1 MKPRRTP
8 ILLLGILIAAGS
20 IPLGAETSDPQLLSV
35 RIVPEAVELEGA
47 GDTRQLLV
55 MGRYSDRLERDVTS
69 LSRWDLS
76 NARVA
81 AVSPGGSARALAEGV
96 TDLTARMGARSAT
109 VRLRVKGGARR
120 QPLSF
125 AWDIEKIS

>member
-1 MKPRRTP
+1 MKPRHTP
-8 ILLLGILIAAGS
+8 ILPLGILIAASS
-20 IPLGAETSDPQLLSV
+20 IPLGAETSGPQLLSV

-69 LSRWDLS
+69 LSQWDLS

-81 AVSPGGSARALAEGV
+81 AVSPGGAPGRWPRA
-96 TDLTARMGARSAT
+96 S
-109 VRLRVKGGARR
+109 
-120 QPLSF
+120 P
-125 AWDIEKIS
+125 I

>member
-1 MKPRRTP
+1 M
-8 ILLLGILIAAGS
+8 
-20 IPLGAETSDPQLLSV
+20 LSV

-69 LSRWDLS
+69 LSQWDLS

-96 TDLTARMGARSAT
+96 TDLTARMGTRSAT
-109 VRLRVKGGARR
+109 VRLRVKAGLAGSR
-120 QPLSF
+120 
-125 AWDIEKIS
+125 

>member
-69 LSRWDLS
+69 LSQWDLS

-81 AVSPGGSARALAEGV
+81 AVSPGGERPGAGRGRHRFDGSHGDSVGHGAAPGQGRGSPAAAE
-96 TDLTARMGARSAT
+96 L
-109 VRLRVKGGARR
+109 RLGY
-120 QPLSF
+120 
-125 AWDIEKIS
+125 